1 MFCRTCESRQQC
13 IILKMVSQTE
23 VQCKGLTLEQPA
35 TSSPRHH
42 VRLIMVAING
52 SSRVCAT
59 KYGSSRPKKT
69 PLYLLINTM
78 NRTRSFKY
86 TVRII
91 AIYIITFVDRSL
103 FVFAYNHE
111 NNFHKAKIMSGGG
124 GGLNQVN
131 IVQISISVGATATV

>member
-23 VQCKGLTLEQPA
+23 EQCKHGKGLTLEKAP

-52 SSRVCAT
+52 SSSRVCAT

-124 GGLNQVN
+124 GAQSG
-131 IVQISISVGATATV
+131 